1 MEGNSANTLKVP
13 AWGIFIISIGVVL
26 YLAKSIFIPIVLAI
40 IASFLLA
47 PAVKYLKKF
56 RIPSTVGSFLIL
68 LLFSTLMVT
77 ASNYLADPVGVWVD
91 RLPAELTHIEDKL
104 LIFKS
109 SIANMRA
116 TTDKFGE
123 IAATGNNAPTREVVV
138 RGPNMLFILLDNTQ
152 SFLVSVISFVML
164 LYFLLAFGDS
174 TLNSANQYW
183 GSKESSATVIRIV
196 QTAQQQVGHYLLLIT
211 AINIG
216 LGVLV
221 TLTMWALGMPNP
233 IVWGASAT
241 VLNYIPYVGPAINL
255 VIITLVSL
263 LTFNHLSQILMP
275 PLFVVLLNMVE
286 GQFMQPLFVGK
297 MFTINPILIFLFVLF
312 WGWLWGMA
320 GIFMAVPLLMIM
332 KIVFDQTHQTRDTA

>member
-1 MEGNSANTLKVP
+1 MKGNAVNALKIP
-13 AWGIFIISIGVVL
+13 AWGMFIISMGVVL

-47 PAVKYLKKF
+47 PAVNHLKKL

-77 ASNYLADPVGVWVD
+77 AINYLADPVGVWIE
-91 RLPAELTHIEDKL
+91 RLPAELRHIEDKL
-104 LIFKS
+104 FLFKS
-109 SIANMRA
+109 SIANMRE

-123 IAATGNNAPTREVVV
+123 IAATGSNTTIREVVV
-138 RGPNMLFILLDNTQ
+138 SGPNILFILLDNTQ

-174 TLNSANQYW
+174 TINSANQYW

-196 QTAQQQVGHYLLLIT
+196 QAAQQQVGHYLLLIT

-221 TLTMWALGMPNP
+221 AEEF
-233 IVWGASAT
+233 
-241 VLNYIPYVGPAINL
+241 VL
-255 VIITLVSL
+255 
-263 LTFNHLSQILMP
+263 
-275 PLFVVLLNMVE
+275 
-286 GQFMQPLFVGK
+286 PLFVGK
-297 MFTINPILIFLFVLF
+297 LFIIDPILIFLFILF
-312 WGWLWGMA
+312 LGWLWGIT

-332 KIVFDQTHQTRDTA
+332 KIVFDQIQARDPS

>member
-1 MEGNSANTLKVP
+1 MNGNAANTLKVP
-13 AWGIFIISIGVVL
+13 AWGMFIISMGVVL

-47 PAVKYLKKF
+47 PAVNYLKKF

-68 LLFSTLMVT
+68 LLFSTFMVT
-77 ASNYLADPVGVWVD
+77 AANYLADPVSVWVE

-109 SIANMRA
+109 SIANMRE

-123 IAATGNNAPTREVVV
+123 IAAAGNNAPAREVVI

-152 SFLVSVISFVML
+152 SFLVSGASFVML

-174 TLNSANQYW
+174 TINRANQYW

-196 QTAQQQVGHYLLLIT
+196 QAAQHQVGHYLLLIT

-221 TLTMWALGMPNP
+221 ALTMWALGMPNP

-241 VLNYIPYVGPAINL
+241 ILNYIPYVGAAINL

-263 LTFNHLSQILMP
+263 LTFNHFGQILLP
-275 PLFVVLLNMVE
+275 PLALVLLNLLEEFVL
-286 GQFMQPLFVGK
+286 PLFVGK
-297 MFTINPILIFLFVLF
+297 LFTIDPILIFLFILLL
-312 WGWLWGMA
+312 GWLWGMA

-332 KIVFDQTHQTRDTA
+332 KIVFDQTQARDTP